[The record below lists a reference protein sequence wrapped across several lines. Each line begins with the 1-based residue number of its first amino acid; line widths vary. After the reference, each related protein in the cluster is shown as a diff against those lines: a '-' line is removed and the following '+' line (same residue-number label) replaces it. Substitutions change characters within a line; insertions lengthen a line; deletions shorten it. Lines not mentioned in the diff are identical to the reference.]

1 MQGICIYHANCA
13 DGFTAAW
20 AVRQA
25 AGDRY
30 EYVPAMHD
38 DPPPTVD
45 GREVVIVDFSY
56 PRPVMERLAARAGS
70 ILILDH
76 HQTAQ
81 QQLQPLLDAGVI
93 DGVIDQSRSGA
104 MLAWD
109 HFHPGEAPPQLLRH
123 VQDRDLWQWQ
133 LPGTR
138 EIVAGLLSY
147 EFSFP
152 NWDRLMAV
160 DPATLLQDGAA
171 IVRNRRKEMDEVL
184 PLVAR
189 RLRIGGHVV
198 PAANLPPNMAAE
210 GANRLA
216 RDAPF
221 AAAYWDGPT
230 VRTFSLRSRSGG
242 LDVSEIARGYGG
254 GGHRNAAGFRLPLAR
269 IGELEVDDEA

>member
-30 EYVPAMHD
+30 EYYPAMHD
-38 DPPPTVD
+38 GPPPTVD

-56 PRPVMERLAARAGS
+56 PRPIMERLAERARS

-81 QQLQPLLDAGVI
+81 QELQPLLDAGVI

-104 MLAWD
+104 MLAWN
-109 HFHPGEAPPQLLRH
+109 HFHPDEPPPQLLRH

-138 EIVAGLLSY
+138 EIVAGLLSNEY
-147 EFSFP
+147 SFA

-160 DPATLLQDGAA
+160 DPATLAQDGAT
-171 IVRNRRKEMDEVL
+171 IVRTRRKEMDEVL
-184 PLVAR
+184 PLTTR
-189 RLRIGGHVV
+189 RLRIGGHIV

-221 AAAYWDGPT
+221 AAAYWDGPA
-230 VRTFSLRSRSGG
+230 VRTFSLRSRSGAM
-242 LDVSEIARGYGG
+242 DVSEIARGYGG

-269 IGELEVDDEA
+269 IRELEVDDEI